1 MTVVLACLAAVL
13 VWGILIYNRLVGD
26 KNRVL
31 ASWSDIDV
39 QLKRRHDLVPKLVDA
54 VKHYAAYESGT
65 LAEVTELRTRS
76 EQSRNVA
83 EIGSVEAEL
92 GGRVRGLV
100 ALAEAYPDLKAD
112 DAFLALQKDLTD
124 VENNIQY
131 ARRYYNGAVRMLNT
145 RIDSFPD
152 NLVAGL
158 FRFIK
163 ADYFELDDAT
173 ERESPPVDQEAV
185 E

>member
-1 MTVVLACLAAVL
+1 MEIVVLVGLAAIL
-13 VWGILIYNRLVGD
+13 VWGIFIYNRLVGD

-54 VKHYAAYESGT
+54 VRQYAAYESAT
-65 LAEVTELRTRS
+65 LSEITDLRARSERSRDVTE
-76 EQSRNVA
+76 
-83 EIGSVEAEL
+83 IGGVEAEL
-92 GGRVRGLV
+92 GGRMHRLV

-112 DAFLALQKDLTD
+112 DAFLTLQKDLTD

-152 NLVAGL
+152 TLVAKL

-173 ERESPPVDQEAV
+173 ERAPPAID
-185 E
+185 